1 MPLLRERPPLS
12 FVAMYP
18 YTILDG
24 TALQRV
30 YRCHYHF
37 PYRCK
42 APHTRCIYALLNTR
56 DGGLF
61 SPTCHFMPEKM
72 TDP

>member
-30 YRCHYHF
+30 YRC
-37 PYRCK
+37 K
-42 APHTRCIYALLNTR
+42 APHTRCIYALLNTHEMEVSSLLR
-56 DGGLF
+56 VIVC
-61 SPTCHFMPEKM
+61 PKK
-72 TDP
+72 